1 MNIDRLAEEY
11 VRSTTHIKDATERK
25 EELKRLLL
33 KTVEETGEKDEKGN
47 QWIAGEEYLIKR
59 ERRVSRGWDA
69 TAAEEWAKS
78 QGILDLLTT
87 TTTVTTTTIDP
98 DKVAAYAFMHPEL
111 EATVKAFN
119 TESVTWAFPQP
130 IKQKRYDY

>member
-11 VRSTTHIKDATERK
+11 VRSTAHIKDATERK

-33 KTVEETGEKDEKGN
+33 RTLEETGEADEKGN

-59 ERRVSRGWDA
+59 ERRVSKGWDA
-69 TAAEEWAKS
+69 EAAAEWAKEL
-78 QGILDLLTT
+78 GVLDSLCT
-87 TTTVTTTTIDP
+87 TTTVVTTAIDH
-98 DKVAAYAFMHPEL
+98 DKVAAYAFIHPEM
-111 EATVKAFN
+111 ESVVKAFN

-130 IKQKRYDY
+130 VKQKKYSY